1 MALRAL
7 RHTKKAGSGK
17 GIAMHAEG
25 HPLRLMKC
33 LVVSGMVLSGL
44 LVGCAG
50 SALTRPSDEAAT
62 AVLERTI
69 AGAHRTPAYTARDRY
84 RHPKETLLFFGFKPE
99 LQIVEI
105 WPGGG
110 WYTEILAPAL
120 NDHGRYT
127 AAHYHPDDK
136 SRPYR
141 PTLRQRFLAKL
152 AAQPERYGRVV
163 VTELDPPQHVAI
175 APQGSADLVLTF
187 RNVHNWTKAGTDQAM
202 FRAFYAALKAG
213 GILGVVEH
221 RARAGTSFETMKRSG
236 YMTEDYVIRLAE
248 AAGFRLDARSAI
260 NANPRDTTDHPEG
273 VWTLPPTLRLKAV
286 DRAKYLA
293 IGESDRMTLR
303 FVKP

>member
-1 MALRAL
+1 
-7 RHTKKAGSGK
+7 
-17 GIAMHAEG
+17 MHAEG
-25 HPLRLMKC
+25 RPLRRMKC
-33 LVVSGMVLSGL
+33 LGVTAMVFSGL
-44 LVGCAG
+44 LVGCVG
-50 SALTRPSDEAAT
+50 SAPTPPADEAAA
-62 AVLERTI
+62 AVLDRTI

-84 RHPKETLLFFGFKPE
+84 RHPKETLLFFGFKPG

-127 AAHYHPDDK
+127 AAHYHPDDN

-141 PTLRQRFLAKL
+141 PKLRQRFLAKL
-152 AAQPERYGRVV
+152 AAQPERYGHVV

-175 APQGSADLVLTF
+175 TPQGSADLVLTF
-187 RNVHNWTKAGTDQAM
+187 RNVHNWTKSGTDGAM
-202 FRAFYAALKAG
+202 FNAFYAALKTG
-213 GILGVVEH
+213 GVLGVVEH
-221 RARAGTSFETMKRSG
+221 RARAGTSLEAMKRSG
-236 YMTEDYVIRLAE
+236 YMTEAYVIGLAE
-248 AAGFRLDARSAI
+248 AAGFRLDARSAV

-273 VWTLPPTLRLKAV
+273 VWTLPPTLRLKVV